1 MQTMEIA
8 VMRSDSSVRPI
19 LGGGGNEGGS
29 RAVGEKKAQDVM
41 GGGNYLAK
49 GNGDLSEQFR
59 CRKVDHDLL
68 NRN

>member
-1 MQTMEIA
+1 
-8 VMRSDSSVRPI
+8 MRSDSSVRPI

-41 GGGNYLAK
+41 GGGN
-49 GNGDLSEQFR
+49 LSEQFR